1 MDQGAGSLLFWR
13 QRFRGRR
20 RLLCGWSHSRN
31 SDGCTGVGRDRV
43 PASRRSFMRNAGLP
57 IWEHRATRRRVER
70 DGMVGVP
77 PSLPLLALTVLAASL
92 MQREGDVASH
102 NFYRRF
108 REQLDPLDDQ
118 PGIPGDFGDWIPSLW
133 RQLERWLNEHLGG
146 ASGVVVL
153 QSQEALDH
161 NPYGKN
167 IAAPQST
174 SRFPGI
180 RSPAPLSLLPSNR
193 CRSRRRRCRTHG
205 ASAGPGD
212 MGSTTPTCCRSARS
226 VGD

>member
-1 MDQGAGSLLFWR
+1 
-13 QRFRGRR
+13 
-20 RLLCGWSHSRN
+20 
-31 SDGCTGVGRDRV
+31 
-43 PASRRSFMRNAGLP
+43 
-57 IWEHRATRRRVER
+57 
-70 DGMVGVP
+70 MVGVP

-167 IAAPQST
+167 IAHAINKPFSGYQIAGTFIASSEQSVSIQKKT
-174 SRFPGI
+174 MPNP
-180 RSPAPLSLLPSNR
+180 RSFGGTWRYGQHDTNLLPVGSLGWR
-193 CRSRRRRCRTHG
+193 LSRSSRAT
-205 ASAGPGD
+205 AW
-212 MGSTTPTCCRSARS
+212 TC
-226 VGD
+226 